1 MSSFQEEKFRIKKQ
15 EILDTKRIWNIILD
29 EIIEDFLQE
38 DYQLEQNVSV
48 ISSIENGSESLMDLL
63 PYTDNETVNVIN
75 YNLRPLKH
83 FQTSQ
88 YLELGSDSDNDS
100 IFSLPHIVFDL
111 QANLEKCLEFDG
123 NYGVKATHFIPV
135 NTSLGYYTGKTI
147 KNFQQVKKILCRHP
161 PHYILESK
169 KGKFWIDGHPKY
181 KNSCILSFIN
191 HSCIDCNIMVLPIT
205 RSKILFK
212 TCKDIYPNDFV
223 HFNYQIRHII
233 KDKSQNFI
241 PCKCHAKC
249 KNVL

>member
-1 MSSFQEEKFRIKKQ
+1 M
-15 EILDTKRIWNIILD
+15 
-29 EIIEDFLQE
+29 
-38 DYQLEQNVSV
+38 V
-48 ISSIENGSESLMDLL
+48 
-63 PYTDNETVNVIN
+63 
-75 YNLRPLKH
+75 
-83 FQTSQ
+83 
-88 YLELGSDSDNDS
+88 
-100 IFSLPHIVFDL
+100 
-111 QANLEKCLEFDG
+111 EF
-123 NYGVKATHFIPV
+123 VVMI
-135 NTSLGYYTGKTI
+135 
-147 KNFQQVKKILCRHP
+147 
-161 PHYILESK
+161 
-169 KGKFWIDGHPKY
+169 Y